1 MSETYSQRFRMHTMP
16 KAQCHV
22 HIFMCDDGIQVDLIS
37 YSTLVCRARL
47 IGSKLTLE
55 CTGVYTR
62 TTSRHIN
69 RFTTEFFGKNLYY
82 TCKGIADS
90 GDAMVSTC
98 ATDISRF
105 KVTVSDYINNTFP
118 DWNAVKYNWRY

>member
-22 HIFMCDDGIQVDLIS
+22 HILICEDGMQVDLIS

-47 IGSKLTLE
+47 IDDRLTLE
-55 CTGVYTR
+55 CTGTYSV

-69 RFTTEFFGKNLYY
+69 RFTTELFGRSLYFE
-82 TCKGIADS
+82 CKK
-90 GDAMVSTC
+90 STEKDF
-98 ATDISRF
+98 AY
-105 KVTVSDYINNTFP
+105 VTNDPDEINHFEQVVYNYINNTFY
-118 DWNAVKYNWRY
+118 DWNVVKYNWRY